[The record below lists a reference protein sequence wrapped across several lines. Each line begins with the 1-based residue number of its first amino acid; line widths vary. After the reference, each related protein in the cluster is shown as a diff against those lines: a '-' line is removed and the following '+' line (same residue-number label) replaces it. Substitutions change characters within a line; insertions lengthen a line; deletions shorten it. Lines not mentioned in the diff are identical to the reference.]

1 MKFFPY
7 DEDSRLQF
15 DESTQAVLDRLATA
29 YGLVE
34 VREIATSNEWCVRV
48 TIIDDTGEKL
58 PLAALGDTVR
68 DSAERLV
75 RICALGAD
83 DWKDRVSFLH
93 RTICCPHDRLRN
105 HSCIAILAVFRACE
119 FVFSLRSVDAS

>member
-7 DEDSRLQF
+7 DEDSRHNL
-15 DESTQAVLDRLATA
+15 DESTQAVLDRLASA

-34 VREIATSNEWCVRV
+34 LREIVGSNEWCVRV

-58 PLAALGDTVR
+58 PLAALGSSVR
-68 DSAERLV
+68 EAGERLI

-83 DWKDRVSFLH
+83 DWKDRL
-93 RTICCPHDRLRN
+93 
-105 HSCIAILAVFRACE
+105 
-119 FVFSLRSVDAS
+119 